1 MICFPTMNARFTFSE
16 ERRFQKVFQI
26 MENLA
31 VNENSLGVY
40 FKNAL
45 KEFEEATIQE
55 KIRMCRYLLEIYND
69 TKTDCITLEEAV
81 IFSAYSAF

>member
-1 MICFPTMNARFTFSE
+1 MICFPTMNACFTFSE

-26 MENLA
+26 MENFA
-31 VNENSLGVY
+31 VNENSLGNF

-55 KIRMCRYLLEIYND
+55 KISMCRYLLEIYND
-69 TKTDCITLEEAV
+69 AKK
-81 IFSAYSAF
+81 